1 VRAPKGASLPSRL
14 LIDNSTNGHLATDA
28 TVLVEA
34 FEGALNELGLADRN
48 DSAALVV
55 AKHII
60 AFGKAGERDPVRL
73 RDLIVKAMRQS
84 SRPPA
89 GDRSAFPPSYGLRP
103 SR

>member
-1 VRAPKGASLPSRL
+1 LPSRL

-73 RDLIVKAMRQS
+73 RDLIVKAMRH
-84 SRPPA
+84 SR
-89 GDRSAFPPSYGLRP
+89 AFLD
-103 SR
+103 